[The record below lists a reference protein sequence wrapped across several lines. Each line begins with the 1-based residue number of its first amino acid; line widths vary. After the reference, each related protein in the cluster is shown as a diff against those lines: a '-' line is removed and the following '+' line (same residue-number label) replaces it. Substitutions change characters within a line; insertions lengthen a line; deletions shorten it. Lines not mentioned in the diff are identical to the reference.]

1 METVTILRELWH
13 RRLVVGALAVVALIV
28 GLAFT
33 HRSYEV
39 SIATSRILVDTPASQ
54 VVDVA
59 PRGSDTL
66 GVRANLLANLMTEG
80 DVKAAIADRAGIPPR
95 ELTAGVETGGELP
108 AGLASAQRDPGVRL
122 LTTSLIVNPDGDAL
136 PLIEIEAQAPDAV
149 GAAQLASAAVEGL
162 DDYLDSKAAA
172 EQVSDARRLSVTGL
186 GASQVRQEVRGPG
199 LLIGFGVAALAFVAG
214 CIGIVIVSSLARRW
228 RASSEAERLEVERL
242 EAERVGPVDG
252 PTLHIPFEVRRSG
265 SMSADGPRAPSR
277 PRKRRLSR
285 LWASPVSTAPRN
297 GSTSGD
303 KPDGANENGR
313 RTATRRSKLSQ
324 LWADL
329 GLSAP
334 TNGDSDSAER
344 ATDATRVNGRSNGP
358 GHEKRKAPQRPRGVR
373 SEPSK
378 DGESAP
384 VEQAPAAR
392 RE

>member
-13 RRLVVGALAVVALIV
+13 RRLVVGALAVVALIA

-108 AGLASAQRDPGVRL
+108 ASLASAQRDPGVRL

-149 GAAQLASAAVEGL
+149 GAAQLASAAVAGL

-199 LLIGFGVAALAFVAG
+199 LLIGFGVAALVFVAG
-214 CIGIVIVSSLARRW
+214 CVAIVVVFSLARRW
-228 RASSEAERLEVERL
+228 RASSESERVEAERV
-242 EAERVGPVDG
+242 EAERVGADDR
-252 PTLHIPFEVRRSG
+252 PTLHIPLEARRSG

-285 LWASPVSTAPRN
+285 LWASPVSTPPPEQLASGN
-297 GSTSGD
+297 GR
-303 KPDGANENGR
+303 DGANKNGR
-313 RTATRRSKLSQ
+313 RTAPRRSKLSQ

-334 TNGDSDSAER
+334 TNGDSDS
-344 ATDATRVNGRSNGP
+344 G
-358 GHEKRKAPQRPRGVR
+358 
-373 SEPSK
+373 
-378 DGESAP
+378 
-384 VEQAPAAR
+384 
-392 RE
+392 